1 MSVLLTAFSLAL
13 LCGLA
18 LVAVLALLFPASQQF
33 TSRQKRQLARLLGT
47 EKAPVTSTPEQYG
60 DVFHA
65 YLFLKQMEGWGLV
78 KVRPGEEL
86 AQLHY
91 FQVASAV
98 ILGLLALVLRLPL
111 LLVPVLAVVGYW
123 LPQQLANNAW
133 SRMRSKVDEQLLTL
147 VGEMAATVNFTTDPV
162 EILRRAE
169 VSLRGAGQEF
179 LADELQRT
187 LMEVHQQGL
196 EAWEIAEKRAETLS
210 TTLSTLYFILRRMK
224 QAGGASFSA
233 PFQTAAANLTEII
246 ATRQIV
252 RTKAEAG
259 KSTMYMITG
268 VFVVIIGMMLS
279 NPLLRPAYTQMQG
292 QLLVGGCV
300 LAMAFGYGYIM
311 HKIDEV
317 IG

>member
-1 MSVLLTAFSLAL
+1 MKHLVTISMIVGL
-13 LCGLA
+13 LA

-111 LLVPVLAVVGYW
+111 LLVPVLAVVGYL

-187 LMEVHQQGL
+187 LAGL
-196 EAWEIAEKRAETLS
+196 VSPEIVPLFRDGDAIMRLMCARSVVCLMVMPDQRPVPPGDSRLRLS
-210 TTLSTLYFILRRMK
+210 LIHISE
-224 QAGGASFSA
+224 
-233 PFQTAAANLTEII
+233 P
-246 ATRQIV
+246 TRP
-252 RTKAEAG
+252 
-259 KSTMYMITG
+259 Y
-268 VFVVIIGMMLS
+268 
-279 NPLLRPAYTQMQG
+279 
-292 QLLVGGCV
+292 
-300 LAMAFGYGYIM
+300 
-311 HKIDEV
+311 
-317 IG
+317 